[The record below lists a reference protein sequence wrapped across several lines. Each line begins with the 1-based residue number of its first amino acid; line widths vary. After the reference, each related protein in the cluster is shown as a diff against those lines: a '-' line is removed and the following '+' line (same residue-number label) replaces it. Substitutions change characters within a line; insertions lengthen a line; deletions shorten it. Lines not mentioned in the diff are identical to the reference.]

1 MRQMELPVNVSSAGS
16 GAPAALPVF
25 DKEHNFIGLM
35 TNRGYSYEFR
45 KVLGLATIDIHQTE
59 IGNEVYILYGDEGKR
74 QTMIRATVGET
85 PYKCDRRK

>member
-1 MRQMELPVNVSSAGS
+1 
-16 GAPAALPVF
+16 
-25 DKEHNFIGLM
+25 M